1 LGQFRTVLE
10 QFGTEQEQFGTDQG
24 QLGNVPNC
32 PTQINGLQFFQKN
45 DILSKEISNT
55 SKEENLVIN
64 SEIYNLLIKKISEE
78 RVLQNEPMKKHTSF
92 KIGGNA
98 EFFVKVKTIE
108 EIRYVLNLC
117 KENDIELTIVG
128 NGSNLLVKDNG
139 IEGITL
145 KIEIDYIEI
154 EDIENNQAI
163 ITVGAGVLLGKLA
176 QILLKNSISGF
187 EFASGIPG
195 TIGGAVK
202 MNAGAY
208 GSEFKDIVIETT
220 CMNLDGEIFT
230 LTNEEQKFEYR
241 RSIFKDEKYI
251 ILESKLLLK
260 YVEDSKIIK
269 EKMDEYKN
277 SRLEKQPIEFP
288 SAGSTFKR
296 GADFITAKLIDE
308 CGLKGYSV
316 GDAEVSTKHA
326 GFVINKGNATAND
339 VLKLVEIIKKSIFDK
354 FGKVIEL
361 EIEIV
366 GK

>member
-1 LGQFRTVLE
+1 M
-10 QFGTEQEQFGTDQG
+10 
-24 QLGNVPNC
+24 
-32 PTQINGLQFFQKN
+32 
-45 DILSKEISNT
+45 
-55 SKEENLVIN
+55 IN
-64 SEIYNLLIKKISEE
+64 SEIYNLLIKKIPEE

-117 KENDIELTIVG
+117 KENNIDLTIVG

-139 IEGITL
+139 IDGIAL
-145 KIEIDYIEI
+145 KIEIDHIEI
-154 EDIENNQAI
+154 DDIANAEQIEEVESTENKEYIANTENKESQDNNQAI

-176 QILLKNSISGF
+176 QMLLKNSISGF

-220 CMNLDGEIFT
+220 CMNLDGEIFK
-230 LTNEEQKFEYR
+230 LNNEEQKFEYR

-339 VLKLVEIIKKSIFDK
+339 VLNLVEIIKKSIFDK

-361 EIEIV
+361 EIEIL
-366 GK
+366 GN